1 MIAGVSEDASGPR
14 LVLTLG
20 DWDEVKAFPAV
31 STTGPISGSTLNR
44 PLILDT
50 LTSTLLDDFNI
61 MSRHFWLSHW
71 KWVVVLVTVITSWQ
85 SDLKREGFIWDHCS
99 P

>member
-1 MIAGVSEDASGPR
+1 MSQTHDDSRDSEDASGPR

-44 PLILDT
+44 PADFRH
-50 LTSTLLDDFNI
+50 FNI
-61 MSRHFWLSHW
+61 HA
-71 KWVVVLVTVITSWQ
+71 V
-85 SDLKREGFIWDHCS
+85 G
-99 P
+99 